1 VSTGRKTV
9 FAWCPICRCP
19 VPLFEVVVHVSGI
32 LRRDVGVTVNGDATD
47 YIAHMW
53 SHERK
58 EVDHG

>member
-1 VSTGRKTV
+1 
-9 FAWCPICRCP
+9 